1 VPLEGLL
8 VTLREERRDDQKLFA
23 QLRNDL
29 ETQAWSKALPP
40 TYTEEMH
47 VKRFDAMEFSY
58 NRTSARLPIVYN
70 ETGELAGYISYTDLE
85 PRLSASIGLVVAKPF
100 WGTRVALDAQEVLL
114 RFLFSELGLRVVHL
128 WTHSGNPRAVGLA
141 EKSGFRVTARL
152 REAAY
157 KNGQLLDTLAMS
169 LARDEYYARHPE
181 LADAL
186 PDPVD
191 LLRPDAA
198 A

>member
-1 VPLEGLL
+1 MPLEGR
-8 VTLREERRDDQKLFA
+8 VVVLREERREDQKLFA
-23 QLRNDL
+23 DLRNDL
-29 ETQAWSKALPP
+29 PTQAWGQSLPP

-47 VKRFDAMEFSY
+47 VKRFEAMEFSY
-58 NRTSARLPIVYN
+58 ERTSARFPIVAR
-70 ETGELAGYISYTDLE
+70 ETGEVAGFITYTDLD

-100 WGTRVALDAQEVLL
+100 WGTDVALDAQETLL

-141 EKSGFRVTARL
+141 EKSGFRVVVRI
-152 REAAY
+152 REAVY
-157 KNGQLLDTLAMS
+157 KNERLLDTLAMS
-169 LARDEYYARHPE
+169 LTRDEYYGRHPE

-191 LLRPDAA
+191 PLRRA
-198 A
+198 